1 MRLISICNKIVEY
14 SFYVLFLFVP
24 LIFTN
29 ITSELFEL
37 NKMWLTWGLTILVAC
52 AWFTKMVLTRTFKI
66 QRTPFDIPLFI
77 FLVSQL
83 ISTIFSLDTRVSFW
97 GYYSRFN
104 GGFLSLFS
112 YIFLYFAFVSNLEK
126 RHALRII
133 YISLIAGIA
142 VVLWGLPSHFGHDL
156 TCLIFRGTYNVSC
169 WTDAFRPT
177 IRAFSSLGQPA
188 WLAAYL
194 ALLIPLSTALLL
206 SVVPIKKI
214 AFKTVLLI
222 SLIVF
227 SAGFVVFAA
236 SSASVLFYILS
247 ISIALLVIS
256 LLFYKNRQ
264 DNDRF
269 SALIATAWGIVS
281 FLFYLMLI
289 FANTR
294 AGIIGFWVGNI
305 FFWVVLFLQKYISR
319 SVLLRYALLL
329 NSIFILISFIFG
341 TGIAQLD
348 KYTLPE
354 LLKKPQSLN
363 TQQKQTQA
371 NQPSVSAHITDSGKI
386 RLYVWQGAIEA
397 WKANPIF
404 GTGVETFA
412 FAYYKHRPA
421 GHNLT
426 SEWDY
431 LYNKAHNEYLNY
443 LTTTG
448 IVGLASYILFIATFL
463 FLVIKNIFIKSEKST
478 TLPLRDNLLSIAL
491 VAGFITILIT
501 NFFGFSVVIINLY
514 FFFIPLLYIF
524 LRETI
529 PQKYFLISFG
539 KDKKYAANHID
550 PYQWTLIALFGI
562 TGLYL
567 LLLLLK
573 FYQADVAYA
582 LGYNFNRVGE
592 IQQAYLKLTEAV
604 KMRPSEPVFK
614 DEYAVNLATLGS
626 ALIQN
631 NQATAG
637 SQLVQ
642 QAISLSDD
650 ITTNHPNN
658 VVYWKSRVRIF
669 YLLSQLD
676 PQYLKEALRS
686 IEKAHDLAPTDAKIS
701 YNLGVIAGQNNQL
714 QKAVSILTQTIKMK
728 PNYRDAYFAR
738 GLFYYQLATD
748 STGKVINPNYYEKAV
763 SDMRHILQYI
773 DKNDQTV
780 IKTLESWGEKRNF

>member
-1 MRLISICNKIVEY
+1 MRLISICNKIIEY
-14 SFYVLFLFVP
+14 SFYGLFLFVP
-24 LIFTN
+24 LFFTN
-29 ITSELFEL
+29 VTSELFEL
-37 NKMWLTWGLTILVAC
+37 NKMWLTWGLTIVIAI
-52 AWFTKMVLTRTFKI
+52 AWFTKMTIARTFKI
-66 QRTPFDIPLFI
+66 QRTPFDIPLLL
-77 FLVSQL
+77 FLLSQL
-83 ISTIFSLDTRVSFW
+83 ISTIFSLDSRVSFW

-112 YIFLYFAFVSNLEK
+112 YIFLFYAFISNLEK
-126 RHALRII
+126 RHALRLI
-133 YISLIAGIA
+133 YISIIAGLI
-142 VVLWGLPSHFGHDL
+142 VVLWGLPSHFGYDL

-194 ALLIPLSTALLL
+194 ALLIPLSVALLL
-206 SVVPIKKI
+206 STLPIKKI
-214 AFKTVLLI
+214 ILKTGLFVSVILLSAVFIVLT
-222 SLIVF
+222 
-227 SAGFVVFAA
+227 AA
-236 SSASVLFYILS
+236 SGSLLLYILG
-247 ISIALLVIS
+247 ICIAIIALGM
-256 LLFYKNRQ
+256 LFYKTKQENEVYSTLTTT
-264 DNDRF
+264 F
-269 SALIATAWGIVS
+269 FGVIS

-294 AGIIGFWVGNI
+294 AGIIGFWAGNI
-305 FFWVVLFLQKYISR
+305 FFWVVLFFQKYISR
-319 SVLLRYALLL
+319 SILIRYAIGL
-329 NSIFILISFIFG
+329 NSIFLLINFIFG

-354 LLKKPQSLN
+354 LLKKNPQSLN

-371 NQPSVSAHITDSGKI
+371 NQPSANTLITDSGKI

-412 FAYYKHRPA
+412 FAYYKHRPV

-448 IVGLASYILFIATFL
+448 IVGLGSYILFIATFL

-524 LRETI
+524 LQEAI
-529 PQKYFLISFG
+529 PQKYLLITFN
-539 KDKKYAANHID
+539 KDKKRIADHIG

-562 TGLYL
+562 TGFYL
-567 LLLLLK
+567 LFLLLK

-592 IQQAYLKLTEAV
+592 VQQAYLKLTEAV
-604 KMRPSEPVFK
+604 KMRPSEPIFK
-614 DEYAVNLATLGS
+614 DEYAVNLATLGT

-650 ITTNHPNN
+650 ITTTHPNN

-669 YLLSQLD
+669 YLLSQLN

-701 YNLGVIAGQNNQL
+701 YNLGVIAGQNNEL
-714 QKAVSILTQTIKMK
+714 QKAVDILTQTIKMK

-748 STGKVINPNYYEKAV
+748 STGKVINPSYYEKAV
-763 SDMRHILQYI
+763 SDMQHILKYI

-780 IKTLESWGEKRNF
+780 IKTLESWGEK

>member
-1 MRLISICNKIVEY
+1 MRLIGICNKIIEY
-14 SFYVLFLFVP
+14 SFYGLFLFVP
-24 LIFTN
+24 LFFTN

-37 NKMWLTWGLTILVAC
+37 NKMWLTWGLTILIAC
-52 AWFTKMVLTRTFKI
+52 AWFTKMTLTRTFKI
-66 QRTPFDIPLFI
+66 QRTPFDIPLLI

-83 ISTIFSLDTRVSFW
+83 ISTIFSLDSRVSFW

-126 RHALRII
+126 RHALRVL
-133 YISLIAGIA
+133 YISVIAGMA

-194 ALLIPLSTALLL
+194 ALLIPLSTAFLL
-206 SVVPIKKI
+206 SLAPVKKLNR
-214 AFKTVLLI
+214 KTILLSSVIVL
-222 SLIVF
+222 
-227 SAGFVVFAA
+227 SAGLVVFTA

-247 ISIALLVIS
+247 VCIASIVIS
-256 LLFYKNRQ
+256 LLFYKSKQ
-264 DNDRF
+264 ESESF
-269 SALIATAWGIVS
+269 STLTATFWVVVS
-281 FLFYLMLI
+281 SLFYLMLI

-305 FFWVVLFLQKYISR
+305 FFWVVLFFQKYLSR
-319 SVLLRYALLL
+319 SILLRYAVGL
-329 NSIFILISFIFG
+329 NSLFLLINFIFG

-348 KYTLPE
+348 KYTFSE
-354 LLKKPQSLN
+354 LLKKNPPSLN

-371 NQPSVSAHITDSGKI
+371 NQPSTDPLITDSGKI
-386 RLYVWQGAIEA
+386 RLYVWQGAVDA

-412 FAYYKHRPA
+412 FAYYKYRPT

-443 LTTTG
+443 LTTSG
-448 IVGLASYILFIATFL
+448 IVGLGSYILFIVTFL
-463 FLVIKNIFIKSEKST
+463 FIGIKNIFIKSNKFT
-478 TLPLRDNLLSIAL
+478 TLSLRDNLLSIAL
-491 VAGFITILIT
+491 VASFITILIT

-514 FFFIPLLYIF
+514 LFFIPLLFIF
-524 LRETI
+524 IREVI
-529 PQKYFLISFG
+529 PQKYFLISFSQ
-539 KDKKYAANHID
+539 DKKHAANHVG
-550 PYQWTLIALFGI
+550 PYQWTLITLFGI
-562 TGLYL
+562 TGFYL
-567 LLLLLK
+567 LFLLLR

-592 IQQAYLKLTEAV
+592 VQQAYLKLTEAV

-614 DEYAVNLATLGS
+614 DEYAVNLATLGT

-642 QAISLSDD
+642 QAIALSDD
-650 ITTNHPNN
+650 ITTTHPNN

-701 YNLGVIAGQNNQL
+701 YNLGVIAGQNNEL
-714 QKAVSILTQTIKMK
+714 PKAINILTQTIKMK

-748 STGKVINPNYYEKAV
+748 AKGKVINANYYAKAV
-763 SDMRHILQYI
+763 SDMRHILKYI
-773 DKNDQTV
+773 DRNDQTV
-780 IKTLESWGEKRNF
+780 IKTLESWGEK